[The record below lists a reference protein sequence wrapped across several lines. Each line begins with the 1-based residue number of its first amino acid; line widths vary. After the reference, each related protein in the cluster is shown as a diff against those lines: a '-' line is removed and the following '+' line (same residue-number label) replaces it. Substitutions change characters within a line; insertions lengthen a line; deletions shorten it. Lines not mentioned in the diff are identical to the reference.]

1 MKYFLYARKSTD
13 EEERQVLSIEAQLA
27 ELKELAAKE
36 KLEIADSLCESKTAK
51 EPGRKIFGEM
61 LARIEKGEADGILA
75 WHPDRLARNS
85 VDGGKIIYMVDIG
98 QIKTLKF
105 PTFWFENTPQ
115 GKFMLNIAFGQS
127 KYYVDNLSEN
137 VKRGFRQKLRRG
149 EYPNKA
155 PIGYL
160 NDRTAKTVLIDPL
173 RAKLIIKMFELYS
186 SGEFSLK
193 YLKDKFNEIG
203 FTSKRGRNMTSS
215 MILQIL
221 SNPFYCGVFKFN
233 GEIYQGKYEPIISKK
248 LFDGVQAVMK
258 ERGRPLGQD
267 KHDYAFT
274 GLMKCK
280 CGACITAERQ
290 KGHIYYRCTKKM
302 GICDE
307 KYIRE
312 ENLLE
317 QFHGLFQKASLP
329 DDWIDNM
336 LAKLNEE
343 EKSAIKS
350 SSSLID
356 EVKTQITATESKLDK
371 LLDDRLEGLLDKDD
385 YLRKKEQLINQK
397 IDLEDKIQS
406 IRQTG
411 NNWLEPMREFI
422 FANKQTKKVA
432 NGGDNLEIRAF
443 IKKIGSNFILQ
454 GKKFEFK
461 PKNGWNSVLK
471 NEKRNWLRDL
481 ESNQDN
487 SFQRAASYH

>member
-61 LARIEKGEADGILA
+61 LSRIEKGEADGILA
-75 WHPDRLARNS
+75 WHPDRLVRNS

-160 NDRTAKTVLIDPL
+160 NDRSTKTVLVDPL
-173 RAKLIIKMFELYS
+173 RAKLIVKMFEMYS
-186 SGEFSLK
+186 SGDFSLK
-193 YLKDKFNEIG
+193 FLKDKFCDIG
-203 FTSKRGRNMTSS
+203 LTSKRGKNLTIS
-215 MILQIL
+215 MISNIL

-248 LFDGVQAVMK
+248 LFDEVQAVMK
-258 ERGRPLGQD
+258 DRGRPLGQD

-274 GLMKCK
+274 GLMKCI

-290 KGHIYYRCTKKM
+290 KGHVYYRCTKKM

-329 DDWIDNM
+329 DDWIDSM
-336 LAKLNEE
+336 LAKLDEE

-350 SSSLID
+350 SSGLID

-411 NNWLEPMREFI
+411 NNWLEPMREFL

-432 NGGDNLEIRAF
+432 NDGDLLEIRAF

-461 PKNGWNSVLK
+461 PKNGWNSVL
-471 NEKRNWLRDL
+471 NSENLNWLRDL
-481 ESNQDN
+481 DSNQDN
-487 SFQRAASYH
+487 SFQRAASYR